1 MEDWII
7 RYDQY
12 KPDEEPLREALCVL
26 GNGYMATR
34 AAAEEST
41 ADKVHYPGTYLTG
54 GYNRLKSE
62 VSGKIIENED
72 LVNWPNWL
80 VLKMKIEDDDWISP
94 DQVDIVQYEQILDL
108 KHGFLSRKITFKDQS
123 KRATTLVSKRMVS
136 MECPHLCAIQWN
148 IIPENWSG
156 KITIHSA
163 LDGRVI
169 NNGVERYRDLK
180 GKHLE
185 VLDKGEYEEEGIFL
199 KVMTNQSDIIMGQ
212 AARTQV
218 FFDSVDYSMTRN
230 TIHRKE
236 YIAQELDF
244 SVKEKRKV
252 RVEKVVATH
261 TSRDRAISNP
271 LIESMQVAFQA
282 PGFDEMLEN
291 QKIAWSEIWDQCDT
305 QIKGNNNH
313 QLMLRLHI
321 FHLFQT
327 VSHNSIDLDTGVPAR
342 GLHGEAYRG
351 HIFWD
356 ELFIFPILNLSAPE
370 LSRALLLYRYRRL
383 RQARREARLAGY
395 KGAMY
400 PWQSG
405 SNGREESQHI
415 HLNPKSGRW
424 IPDHTYLQ
432 RHVNA
437 TIAFNVWKYFQTTK
451 DQEFM
456 SFFGAEMLLNIAN
469 FWSSIAHFN
478 EQRDRYE
485 IHHVVGP
492 DEYHTQYPDS
502 KEPGLKNNAYTNI
515 MAVWTIM
522 KTLDACD
529 MLDKKHLSK
538 LLKKLN
544 IEEDHFEL
552 WERITRKMY
561 IPFHEDGRIISQF
574 EGFEN
579 LKDLD
584 WKYYHANFGEILRL
598 DRILEKEGKSVNQYK
613 AVKQADVLMLF
624 FLLSA
629 EELTDIFKR
638 LDYDFDPESIPEN
651 IEYYSKITS
660 HGSTLSKLVHSWVTA
675 RSDRTAS
682 WQNFEKA
689 LISDFS
695 DIQGGTTQE
704 GIHLGAMAG
713 TVDLIQRCYTGM
725 EVREGAIW
733 FNPQLPEA
741 LNCIKYRLKY
751 RNHWL
756 KLNLDHEFLRLKCDG
771 GLSEEVDVIV
781 HGRKYAINRGQE
793 RKFKIN

>member
-1 MEDWII
+1 
-7 RYDQY
+7 
-12 KPDEEPLREALCVL
+12 
-26 GNGYMATR
+26 
-34 AAAEEST
+34 
-41 ADKVHYPGTYLTG
+41 
-54 GYNRLKSE
+54 
-62 VSGKIIENED
+62 
-72 LVNWPNWL
+72 
-80 VLKMKIEDDDWISP
+80 MKIEDDDWISL
-94 DQVDIVQYEQILDL
+94 DQVDIVEYEQILDM
-108 KHGFLSRKITFKDQS
+108 KHGFLKRKIKFKDLS
-123 KRATTLVSKRMVS
+123 KRITTLEATRVVS
-136 MECPHLCAIQWN
+136 MECHHQSAIQWK
-148 IIPENWSG
+148 IVPENWNG
-156 KITIHSA
+156 KLTIHSA

-169 NNGVERYRDLK
+169 NNGVERYRDLN
-180 GKHLE
+180 GKHLN
-185 VLDKGEYEEEGIFL
+185 VIDMGEYEEEGIFL
-199 KVMTNQSDIIMGQ
+199 KVITNQSDIIMGQ

-218 FFDSVDYSMTRN
+218 FFDSVDYSMNRN

-236 YIAQELDF
+236 YIAQELVF
-244 SVKEKRKV
+244 SVKEKREV

-282 PGFDEMLEN
+282 NGFDDLLEN
-291 QKIAWSEIWDQCDT
+291 QEIAWSEIWDQCDT
-305 QIKGNNNH
+305 QIQGNNNH

-356 ELFIFPILNLSAPE
+356 ELFIFPFLNLSAPE
-370 LSRALLLYRYRRL
+370 LSRALLMYRYRRL
-383 RQARREARLAGY
+383 REARRAARLAGY

-415 HLNPKSGRW
+415 HLNPKSGNW

-437 TIAFNVWKYFQTTK
+437 TIAYNVWKYFQTTK

-478 EQRDRYE
+478 EKRDRYE

-492 DEYHTQYPDS
+492 DEYHTQYPGS
-502 KEPGLKNNAYTNI
+502 EEPGLKNNAYTNI
-515 MAVWTIM
+515 MAVWTILR
-522 KTLDACD
+522 TLDACK

-544 IEEDHFEL
+544 IEKDQFDL
-552 WERITRKMY
+552 WEKITRKMY
-561 IPFHEDGRIISQF
+561 IPFHDDRRIISQF

-584 WKYYHANFGEILRL
+584 WQYYHKKYGEILRL

-689 LISDFS
+689 LISDFN

-741 LNCIKYRLKY
+741 VEHIKYRLKY

-756 KLNLDHEFLRLKCDG
+756 KLNLDHDILRLKCDG
-771 GLSEEVDVIV
+771 GLSEEVEVIV

-793 RKFKIN
+793 RKFKIK